1 MKASR
6 KTRRIARH
14 LFRLCL
20 VDGRLDSTRVR
31 GVATR
36 VAASRQRGSIS
47 VLGDFR
53 RLVRLDRERHHALVE
68 SATPLPDDL
77 RAEVRAQ
84 LTTRYGDDLDTLF
97 SENPALIAGMRIRVG
112 SDVYDG
118 SVRAKLAAIDAGL
131 SE

>member
-6 KTRRIARH
+6 KVRRTAQH

-20 VDGRLDSTRVR
+20 VDGRLDPTRVR
-31 GVATR
+31 GVAAR
-36 VAASRQRGSIS
+36 VAASRQRGSIA
-47 VLGDFR
+47 VLTGFR
-53 RLVRLDRERHHALVE
+53 RLVRLDRERHHAVVE
-68 SATPLPDDL
+68 SATALPDDL
-77 RAEVRAQ
+77 RAAVRAN
-84 LTTRYGDDLDTLF
+84 LVARYGDDLDTLF